1 MTRKRKPQKNPSQE
15 IVEEGE
21 AAEKGKN
28 GFFACYLLTSLCP
41 RFKGHT
47 YIGFTVNPRRRI
59 RQHNGELRSGACRT
73 KKRRPWEMVICVYGF
88 PTNVAALQFEWA
100 WQHPTES
107 VAVRQAAAAFKS
119 FSGVAN
125 KIKLAYTM
133 LNLPSWQSLNI
144 TVNYFSTKYKV
155 HSAGCPSLPK
165 NMKVQICPMNE
176 LPCYSDLV
184 DNLFE
189 ERDDEDAWDGE
200 EEYERASCD
209 GSGMV
214 DANLVE
220 LDDSSMDKV
229 PCYNGR
235 EEIIFEG
242 EYGETEDREACN
254 SSGPVNKT
262 FNESGNTC
270 GTVKETHADATDCA
284 HSIEKT
290 SDEQIKWFEEYDKQ
304 DQREPSSPEL
314 GRAQPFHFMNSLA
327 RKAFSMNTLA
337 RKSTSIVTTFSMSE
351 TEDKDVLTLIDEN
364 VSELD
369 LKRGKELVTSKDV
382 EATYTSGAVETCVD
396 AYTSADYPHSINKT
410 SHEQFGWSEPY
421 GMQDQRDPPSPEPDH
436 AQPFGF
442 MNQPARQA
450 SSIVTDFSDRETRDR
465 DVLTLIDEDASELDW
480 PRWKKLSSKINT
492 GKDKQLNRSSSSIV
506 TAFSVRETRDRGVLT
521 LIDED
526 ASELDWPRWKKLS
539 SKINTGKDKQLNRS
553 SSIPREI
560 EIVDLSSPSLECRI
574 SSDSKKRRV
583 SPTYPVI
590 IDLT

>member
-1 MTRKRKPQKNPSQE
+1 M
-15 IVEEGE
+15 I
-21 AAEKGKN
+21 
-28 GFFACYLLTSLCP
+28 
-41 RFKGHT
+41 
-47 YIGFTVNPRRRI
+47 
-59 RQHNGELRSGACRT
+59 
-73 KKRRPWEMVICVYGF
+73 
-88 PTNVAALQFEWA
+88 
-100 WQHPTES
+100 
-107 VAVRQAAAAFKS
+107 
-119 FSGVAN
+119 
-125 KIKLAYTM
+125 
-133 LNLPSWQSLNI
+133 SLNI
-144 TVNYFSTKYKV
+144 TVNYFSTQYKV

-176 LPCYSDLV
+176 LPCYSDFV

-200 EEYERASCD
+200 EEYERASD

-270 GTVKETHADATDCA
+270 ETVKETHADATDCA

-290 SDEQIKWFEEYDKQ
+290 SDEQIKWFEEYEQQ

-337 RKSTSIVTTFSMSE
+337 RKSTSIVTTFSISE
-351 TEDKDVLTLIDEN
+351 AEDKDVLTLIDEN

-369 LKRGKELVTSKDV
+369 LKRGKELVTDKDV
-382 EATYTSGAVETCVD
+382 EGTYTSGAVETCVD
-396 AYTSADYPHSINKT
+396 AHTSADYPHSINKT

-421 GMQDQRDPPSPEPDH
+421 GMQDQRDPPSPEPDQ

-442 MNQPARQA
+442 MNQPAKQA
-450 SSIVTDFSDRETRDR
+450 SSIVTDFSVRETRDR
-465 DVLTLIDEDASELDW
+465 DVLTLIDEDAFELDW

-492 GKDKQLNRSSSSIV
+492 GKDEQLNRSSSSIV
-506 TAFSVRETRDRGVLT
+506 TDFSVRETRDRGVLT
-521 LIDED
+521 LIDDD

-574 SSDSKKRRV
+574 RPDSKKRRV

>member
-1 MTRKRKPQKNPSQE
+1 
-15 IVEEGE
+15 
-21 AAEKGKN
+21 
-28 GFFACYLLTSLCP
+28 
-41 RFKGHT
+41 
-47 YIGFTVNPRRRI
+47 
-59 RQHNGELRSGACRT
+59 
-73 KKRRPWEMVICVYGF
+73 MVICVYGF

-492 GKDKQLNRSSSSIV
+492 GKDKQLNRSSS
-506 TAFSVRETRDRGVLT
+506 
-521 LIDED
+521 
-526 ASELDWPRWKKLS
+526 
-539 SKINTGKDKQLNRS
+539 
-553 SSIPREI
+553 IPREI

>member
-1 MTRKRKPQKNPSQE
+1 MTRKRKPQKNPPQE
-15 IVEEGE
+15 TVEE
-21 AAEKGKN
+21 AAADKGKN

-88 PTNVAALQFEWA
+88 PTNVAALQSINEIKIGLSYHALDFGSLPLLALVSEFEWA

-165 NMKVQICPMNE
+165 NMKVQICPINE

-189 ERDDEDAWDGE
+189 ERDDWDGE
-200 EEYERASCD
+200 EEYERASD
-209 GSGMV
+209 ESGMV

-220 LDDSSMDKV
+220 LDDSSTDKV
-229 PCYNGR
+229 PCYIGR

-242 EYGETEDREACN
+242 EYGETEDREVCS
-254 SSGPVNKT
+254 SSGLVNKT
-262 FNESGNTC
+262 YNDSGNTC
-270 GTVKETHADATDCA
+270 GTVKETRADAIAHSSVDCA
-284 HSIEKT
+284 HSIDKT
-290 SDEQIKWFEEYDKQ
+290 SDEQIKWFEENDQQ
-304 DQREPSSPEL
+304 DLREPSSPEL
-314 GRAQPFHFMNSLA
+314 GRANPFHFMNSLA

-337 RKSTSIVTTFSMSE
+337 RKATSIVTTFSMSK

-369 LKRGKELVTSKDV
+369 LKGGKELVTDKDA
-382 EATYTSGAVETCVD
+382 EATSTSRAVETCVD
-396 AYTSADYPHSINKT
+396 AHSSADFPHSMP
-410 SHEQFGWSEPY
+410 QG
-421 GMQDQRDPPSPEPDH
+421 QRGPPSPEPDH

-450 SSIVTDFSDRETRDR
+450 SSVVTDFSVRETRDR
-465 DVLTLIDEDASELDW
+465 DVLTLIDESELDW
-480 PRWKKLSSKINT
+480 PRWKLSSKINT
-492 GKDKQLNRSSSSIV
+492 IKN
-506 TAFSVRETRDRGVLT
+506 
-521 LIDED
+521 
-526 ASELDWPRWKKLS
+526 
-539 SKINTGKDKQLNRS
+539 KQLNRS
-553 SSIPREI
+553 SSIPQEI
-560 EIVDLSSPSLECRI
+560 EIVDLSSPSSESRI
-574 SSDSKKRRV
+574 RSDSKKMRV

>member
-1 MTRKRKPQKNPSQE
+1 MTRKRKPQKNPPQE

-176 LPCYSDLV
+176 LPCYSDLD

-200 EEYERASCD
+200 EEYERASD

-242 EYGETEDREACN
+242 EYGETENREACN

-262 FNESGNTC
+262 FNECGNTC

-290 SDEQIKWFEEYDKQ
+290 SDEQIKWLEEYDQQ

-314 GRAQPFHFMNSLA
+314 GRAQPFHFMNSLV

-337 RKSTSIVTTFSMSE
+337 RKSTSIVTTLSMSE
-351 TEDKDVLTLIDEN
+351 TEDKDALTLIDEN

-369 LKRGKELVTSKDV
+369 LKRGKELVTGKDV

-396 AYTSADYPHSINKT
+396 AYTSVDYPHSINKT

-421 GMQDQRDPPSPEPDH
+421 VMQDQRDPPSPEPDH

-450 SSIVTDFSDRETRDR
+450 SSTVTDFSVRETRDR
-465 DVLTLIDEDASELDW
+465 DVLTLIKEDASELDW
-480 PRWKKLSSKINT
+480 PRRKKLSSKINT
-492 GKDKQLNRSSSSIV
+492 GKDKLNRSSSSIV
-506 TAFSVRETRDRGVLT
+506 TDFSVRETRDRDVLT
-521 LIDED
+521 LIKED
-526 ASELDWPRWKKLS
+526 ASELDWPRRKKLS

-560 EIVDLSSPSLECRI
+560 EIVDLSSPSLECRVT
-574 SSDSKKRRV
+574 SDSKKRRV

>member
-1 MTRKRKPQKNPSQE
+1 MKK
-15 IVEEGE
+15 
-21 AAEKGKN
+21 EKQQRRGKN

-144 TVNYFSTKYKV
+144 KVNYFSTKYKV
-155 HSAGCPSLPK
+155 HSAGCPTLPK
-165 NMKVQICPMNE
+165 NMKREMIWTVKRNMRE
-176 LPCYSDLV
+176 LV
-184 DNLFE
+184 ME
-189 ERDDEDAWDGE
+189 
-200 EEYERASCD
+200 
-209 GSGMV
+209 SGMV

-220 LDDSSMDKV
+220 LDDSSTDKV

-235 EEIIFEG
+235 EEIIFE
-242 EYGETEDREACN
+242 DAIAH
-254 SSGPVNKT
+254 SSV
-262 FNESGNTC
+262 
-270 GTVKETHADATDCA
+270 DCA
-284 HSIEKT
+284 HSIDKT
-290 SDEQIKWFEEYDKQ
+290 SDEQIRWFEEYDQQ
-304 DQREPSSPEL
+304 DLREPSSPEL

-337 RKSTSIVTTFSMSE
+337 RKATSIVTTFSMSE

-364 VSELD
+364 VSGLD
-369 LKRGKELVTSKDV
+369 SKMGKELVTDKDA
-382 EATYTSGAVETCVD
+382 EDTYTSGAVETCVD
-396 AYTSADYPHSINKT
+396 AHTSADYPHSINKI
-410 SHEQFGWSEPY
+410 SHEQFGGWSEPY
-421 GMQDQRDPPSPEPDH
+421 GMQGQRDPPSPEPPDH

-450 SSIVTDFSDRETRDR
+450 SSIVTDFSVRETRDR
-465 DVLTLIDEDASELDW
+465 DVLTLIDESELDW

-492 GKDKQLNRSSSSIV
+492 GKDK
-506 TAFSVRETRDRGVLT
+506 
-521 LIDED
+521 
-526 ASELDWPRWKKLS
+526 K
-539 SKINTGKDKQLNRS
+539 LNRS
-553 SSIPREI
+553 SSIPQEI
-560 EIVDLSSPSLECRI
+560 EIVDLSSPSPESRI
-574 SSDSKKRRV
+574 RSDNKKRRV

>member
-1 MTRKRKPQKNPSQE
+1 
-15 IVEEGE
+15 
-21 AAEKGKN
+21 
-28 GFFACYLLTSLCP
+28 
-41 RFKGHT
+41 
-47 YIGFTVNPRRRI
+47 
-59 RQHNGELRSGACRT
+59 
-73 KKRRPWEMVICVYGF
+73 MVICVYGF

-119 FSGVAN
+119 FSGVGN

-144 TVNYFSTKYKV
+144 KVNYFSTKYKV
-155 HSAGCPSLPK
+155 HSAGCPTLPK

-189 ERDDEDAWDGE
+189 ERDDLDGE
-200 EEYERASCD
+200 EENERASD
-209 GSGMV
+209 ESGMV

-220 LDDSSMDKV
+220 LDDSSTDKV

-242 EYGETEDREACN
+242 EYGETEDREVCS

-262 FNESGNTC
+262 YNESVNTC
-270 GTVKETHADATDCA
+270 GTVKETRADAIAHSSVDCA
-284 HSIEKT
+284 HSIDKT
-290 SDEQIKWFEEYDKQ
+290 SDEQIKWFEEYDQQ
-304 DQREPSSPEL
+304 DLREPSSPEL

-337 RKSTSIVTTFSMSE
+337 RKATSIVTTFSMSE

-369 LKRGKELVTSKDV
+369 SKMGKELVTDKDA
-382 EATYTSGAVETCVD
+382 EDTYTSGAVETCVD
-396 AYTSADYPHSINKT
+396 AHTSADYPHSINKI
-410 SHEQFGWSEPY
+410 SHEQFGGWSEPY
-421 GMQDQRDPPSPEPDH
+421 GMQGQRDPPSPEPDH

-442 MNQPARQA
+442 MNQPAMQA
-450 SSIVTDFSDRETRDR
+450 SSIATDFSVRETRDR
-465 DVLTLIDEDASELDW
+465 DVLTLIDESELDW

-492 GKDKQLNRSSSSIV
+492 GKDK
-506 TAFSVRETRDRGVLT
+506 
-521 LIDED
+521 
-526 ASELDWPRWKKLS
+526 K
-539 SKINTGKDKQLNRS
+539 LNRS
-553 SSIPREI
+553 SSIPQEI
-560 EIVDLSSPSLECRI
+560 EIVDLSSPSPESRI
-574 SSDSKKRRV
+574 RSDTKKRRV

>member
-1 MTRKRKPQKNPSQE
+1 MTRKRKPRKNPPQE

-144 TVNYFSTKYKV
+144 KVNYFSTKYKV
-155 HSAGCPSLPK
+155 HSAGCPTLPK

-189 ERDDEDAWDGE
+189 ERDDLDGE
-200 EEYERASCD
+200 EEYERASD
-209 GSGMV
+209 ESGMV

-220 LDDSSMDKV
+220 LDDSSTDRV

-242 EYGETEDREACN
+242 EYGETEDREVCS
-254 SSGPVNKT
+254 SSG
-262 FNESGNTC
+262 
-270 GTVKETHADATDCA
+270 ADL
-284 HSIEKT
+284 
-290 SDEQIKWFEEYDKQ
+290 
-304 DQREPSSPEL
+304 REPSSPEL

-337 RKSTSIVTTFSMSE
+337 RKATSIVTTFSMSE

-369 LKRGKELVTSKDV
+369 SKMGKELVTDKDA
-382 EATYTSGAVETCVD
+382 EDTYTSGAVETCVD
-396 AYTSADYPHSINKT
+396 AHTSADYPHSINKI
-410 SHEQFGWSEPY
+410 SHEQFGGWSEPY
-421 GMQDQRDPPSPEPDH
+421 GMQGQRDPPSPEPDH

-442 MNQPARQA
+442 MNQPAMQA
-450 SSIVTDFSDRETRDR
+450 SSIATDFSVRETRDR
-465 DVLTLIDEDASELDW
+465 DVLTLIDESELDW

-492 GKDKQLNRSSSSIV
+492 GKDK
-506 TAFSVRETRDRGVLT
+506 
-521 LIDED
+521 
-526 ASELDWPRWKKLS
+526 K
-539 SKINTGKDKQLNRS
+539 LNRS
-553 SSIPREI
+553 SSIPQEI
-560 EIVDLSSPSLECRI
+560 EIVDLSSPSPESRI
-574 SSDSKKRRV
+574 RSDSKKRRV

>member
-1 MTRKRKPQKNPSQE
+1 M
-15 IVEEGE
+15 I
-21 AAEKGKN
+21 
-28 GFFACYLLTSLCP
+28 
-41 RFKGHT
+41 
-47 YIGFTVNPRRRI
+47 
-59 RQHNGELRSGACRT
+59 
-73 KKRRPWEMVICVYGF
+73 
-88 PTNVAALQFEWA
+88 
-100 WQHPTES
+100 
-107 VAVRQAAAAFKS
+107 
-119 FSGVAN
+119 
-125 KIKLAYTM
+125 
-133 LNLPSWQSLNI
+133 SLNM

-176 LPCYSDLV
+176 LPCYSDFV

-189 ERDDEDAWDGE
+189 ERDEEDAWDGE
-200 EEYERASCD
+200 EEYERASD

-214 DANLVE
+214 GANLVE

-262 FNESGNTC
+262 FNDSGNTC

-290 SDEQIKWFEEYDKQ
+290 SDEQIKWFEEYEQQ

-314 GRAQPFHFMNSLA
+314 GRTQPFHFMNSLA

-337 RKSTSIVTTFSMSE
+337 RKSTSIVTAFSISE

-369 LKRGKELVTSKDV
+369 LKREKELVTNKDV

-396 AYTSADYPHSINKT
+396 AHTSADYPHSINKT

-450 SSIVTDFSDRETRDR
+450 SSIVIDFSVRETRDR
-465 DVLTLIDEDASELDW
+465 DVLTLIDEDAFELDW
-480 PRWKKLSSKINT
+480 PRWKKHSSKINT

-506 TAFSVRETRDRGVLT
+506 TDFSVRETRDRGVLT

-526 ASELDWPRWKKLS
+526 ASELDWPRWKKHS

-574 SSDSKKRRV
+574 RPDSKKRRV